1 VVSALSWFRL
11 GFSHARLPR
20 RRTPT
25 RAPENRGPPRRAGHA
40 LWHRRPGLRHGS
52 TVAAG
57 RRVVIGAT
65 ATLLVAL
72 SAVAAVHRLGAERR
86 QDASP
91 AAARPDG
98 FPAGQSR
105 DLRVPDVLDADLP
118 AAAAAV
124 RRAGFSAET
133 FGSGTVTSEWPSA
146 GTLLSPGSVVVLS
159 AVPPRPAQPTTGT
172 GTVRFAGPT
181 SPATLAI
188 HLGRAHAHFSWRVIY
203 NGETMPTRQLS
214 SRGCDL
220 LELELPTLASP
231 SALPTTTTSSTS
243 TTSTTSTTLPP
254 YPTSLV
260 LEARVETVDS
270 GGQVVSTIVS
280 TTTVG
285 VAQAEA
291 GVGITVGPAPADALI
306 PEGAATCSG

>member
-1 VVSALSWFRL
+1 MCLVV
-11 GFSHARLPR
+11 
-20 RRTPT
+20 
-25 RAPENRGPPRRAGHA
+25 
-40 LWHRRPGLRHGS
+40 
-52 TVAAG
+52 
-57 RRVVIGAT
+57 
-65 ATLLVAL
+65 L
-72 SAVAAVHRLGAERR
+72 SAVAVNHHLGAERR
-86 QDASP
+86 QHASP

-133 FGSGTVTSEWPSA
+133 FGTGTVTSEWPSA

-159 AVPPRPAQPTTGT
+159 AVPPRPAQPTTGAS
-172 GTVRFAGPT
+172 TVRFAGPT

-188 HLGRAHAHFSWRVIY
+188 HLGRARAHFAWRVLY
-203 NGETMPTRQLS
+203 DGRTMPTRQLS

-220 LELELPTLASP
+220 LEFELPTLASP
-231 SALPTTTTSSTS
+231 SALPTTTTSS
-243 TTSTTSTTLPP
+243 TSTTSTTLPP

-285 VAQAEA
+285 VSQAEA
-291 GVGITVGPAPADALI
+291 GMGITVGPAPADALI
-306 PEGAATCSG
+306 PEGMATC